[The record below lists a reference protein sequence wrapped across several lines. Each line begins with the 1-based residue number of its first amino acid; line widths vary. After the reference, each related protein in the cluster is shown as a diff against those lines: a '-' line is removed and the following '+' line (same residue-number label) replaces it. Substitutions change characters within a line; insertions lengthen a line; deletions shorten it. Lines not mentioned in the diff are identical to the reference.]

1 MSKPRFLAH
10 IDWEIGNRKSEV
22 GSGKWEVGMQA
33 MPMPI
38 RSYLAPD
45 RLGVSQ
51 GGFQIRTSAFPFCP
65 SLEV

>member
-10 IDWEIGNRKSEV
+10 IDWEIGNRK
-22 GSGKWEVGMQA
+22 WEVGMQA
-33 MPMPI
+33 MTMPI

-45 RLGVSQ
+45 RFGVSQ

-65 SLEV
+65 NVAGHDLL